1 MATPTNGEHTMI
13 HFETMHEKEQDGFS
27 IRLSI
32 TPDSHPIDWD
42 FETEQDRL
50 DLLEKIDNGTLVYFI
65 ARVEAIK
72 CGIVLGTDY
81 LGGCCYESVQAF
93 VDDND
98 YYADMVNS
106 AIQAANDNIEALSS
120 KEVEKYL
127 A

>member
-1 MATPTNGEHTMI
+1 MT
-13 HFETMHEKEQDGFS
+13 HFETMHEKEQDGFI
-27 IRLSI
+27 IRLSAA
-32 TPDSHPIDWD
+32 PDDQLIDWD

-65 ARVEAIK
+65 AKVEAIK
-72 CGIVLGTDY
+72 CGIVLGTEY

-98 YYADMVNS
+98 YYSDMVNS
-106 AIQAANDNIEALSS
+106 AIQEANANIEALSS